1 MNSVFFPDCTLML
14 YLTDSTVDL
23 LVKRA
28 MIIKMLTV
36 GPFAANCYIVG
47 SSTTKQG
54 MVIDPGAEAET
65 ILKTVQQTGL
75 CISIIVITHAHIDHV
90 GAIREVQEKT
100 NAQFAIHEAEKG
112 FVLSAPMRMLTS
124 LGISPVKS
132 PPRPHRLL
140 KDGDHIDLGDLRF
153 EVLHTPGH
161 SAGGIC
167 LSGHG
172 VVFSG
177 DTLFNLGV
185 GRTDFPGMS
194 HDRLMNSIR
203 EKLMVL
209 PDETIVYPGHGP
221 PTTIGDE
228 RRGNPFLQ
236 DH

>member
-1 MNSVFFPDCTLML
+1 
-14 YLTDSTVDL
+14 
-23 LVKRA
+23 
-28 MIIKMLTV
+28 MIIKMLVV
-36 GPFAANCYIVG
+36 GPFGANCYIIG

-54 MVIDPGAEAET
+54 MIIDPGAEADT
-65 ILKTVQQTGL
+65 ILRTVQQTGL
-75 CISIIVITHAHIDHV
+75 SIPLIVITHAHIDHV
-90 GAIREVQEKT
+90 GALREVQEKT
-100 NAQFAIHEAEKG
+100 NAQFAIHKAEKG
-112 FVLSAPMRMLTS
+112 FLFAAPMRMLTS

-132 PPRPHRLL
+132 PARPDRLL
-140 KDGDHIDLGDLRF
+140 KDGDRIDVGDLHF

-161 SAGGIC
+161 SSGGIC

-177 DTLFNLGV
+177 DTLFNLGI

-194 HDRLMNSIR
+194 HERLMKSIH

-221 PTTIGDE
+221 STTIGDE

-236 DH
+236 DRQL

>member
-1 MNSVFFPDCTLML
+1 
-14 YLTDSTVDL
+14 
-23 LVKRA
+23 
-28 MIIKMLTV
+28 MIIKALVV

-47 SSTTKQG
+47 SSATRQG
-54 MVIDPGAEAET
+54 IIIDPGAEAAT
-65 ILKTVQQTGL
+65 ILRTVQKTGL
-75 CISIIVITHAHIDHV
+75 SIAIIVITHAHIDHV
-90 GAIREVQEKT
+90 GALREVQKST

-112 FVLSAPMRMLTS
+112 LLLSAPIRTLTS
-124 LGISPVKS
+124 LAISPVKS
-132 PPRPHRLL
+132 PPRPDRLL
-140 KDGDHIDLGDLRF
+140 KDGDRIDVGDLHF
-153 EVLHTPGH
+153 GVLYTPGH
-161 SAGGIC
+161 SSGGLC

-177 DTLFNLGV
+177 DTLFNSGI

-194 HDRLMNSIR
+194 HDRLMKSIR

-236 DH
+236 